1 LVILAFVAG
10 PPSPENPLE
19 PLPAVVVIRDA
30 TRYGADSRFVPG
42 PPLGVTTHVPR
53 VRGWIWKVVYPCT
66 SGRGDGSVSPGSLVV
81 METVSSAPGATLKKS
96 STAKTL
102 MLNGTSIAWS
112 SGVPVIP
119 TPGSRL
125 CPGSSTIVCDG
136 DGVAVGVA
144 VIVGVG
150 VSVGVG
156 VGVSVGVGVGVS
168 VGVGVG
174 VSVGVGV
181 NVSVGVGVGV
191 SVGVG
196 VNVSV
201 GVGVRVSVGV
211 GVAVSVGVGVGV

>member
-1 LVILAFVAG
+1 LVILASVAG

-19 PLPAVVVIRDA
+19 PLPAVVVIRDT
-30 TRYGADSRFVPG
+30 TRYGADARFVPG

-53 VRGWIWKVVYPCT
+53 VRGRIEKVVCPCT

-81 METVSSAPGATLKKS
+81 METVSSAPGATLKES
-96 STAKTL
+96 STAKTS
-102 MLNGTSIAWS
+102 MLNGTFIAWS
-112 SGVPVIP
+112 AGVPVIP
-119 TPGSRL
+119 IPGARL
-125 CPGSSTIVCDG
+125 CPGRSTSVCVG
-136 DGVAVGVA
+136 DGVEVGVA

-150 VSVGVG
+150 VFVGVAVSVGVG

-174 VSVGVGV
+174 VSV
-181 NVSVGVGVGV
+181 SVGVGVGV

-196 VNVSV
+196 V
-201 GVGVRVSVGV
+201 GVSVGV